1 MDQPSFSTQKIKP
14 PRRLLNARQAAARA
28 GYSESR
34 FRVLARAGV
43 LPAPIHLGLRK
54 VMWDADKLDRYVAE
68 RAAFSENGSVQ

>member
-1 MDQPSFSTQKIKP
+1 MGQPSFSTEKIKP

-43 LPAPIHLGLRK
+43 LPAPIRLGLRK
-54 VMWDADKLDRYVAE
+54 VMWDSDKLDRYIAE
-68 RAAFSENGSVQ
+68 RAAFFDNGGVQ